1 MSKTKLLLDLVD
13 CLRNLTGTLE
23 EITACIA
30 GNEPTG
36 ATEQSNALPKTAGPS
51 ASSSPRPWARRSR

>member
-23 EITACIA
+23 EITACVA
-30 GNEPTG
+30 GNELTVSEQDNHR
-36 ATEQSNALPKTAGPS
+36 TEEPLQRCTTESMAG
-51 ASSSPRPWARRSR
+51 